1 MSFAN
6 PDTRLG
12 TRTLRPSGGIAIS
25 KPSSPLA
32 FCSAESFMSS
42 HARSSVRMSID
53 SVLAIAPRPRG
64 CSAPLI
70 QTSNGYGPAVLDV
83 ADEHGE
89 VTERMTDHVGPA
101 RIAVH
106 KLRTSG
112 PAQARQRRLRRA
124 IEPDAPIRIGGIE
137 VLRLGRAPPRRDL
150 QHRARATLS
159 DDTSRC
165 P

>member
-1 MSFAN
+1 MSRAK
-6 PDTRLG
+6 PETRLG

-25 KPSSPLA
+25 KPSSPPA

-70 QTSNGYGPAVLDV
+70 QTSNGYALPVVDV

-89 VTERMTDHVGPA
+89 VAERVAHHVGPA
-101 RIAVH
+101 GIAVGE
-106 KLRTSG
+106 LRAAR
-112 PAQARQRRLRRA
+112 PAQARERRLQRA
-124 IEPDAPIRIGGIE
+124 VEPDAPVGVGGVE
-137 VLRLGRAPPRRDL
+137 VLRRRPPVPSGSATSSTAPSTLFGR
-150 QHRARATLS
+150 
-159 DDTSRC
+159 
-165 P
+165 